1 LYVPITALSTLSL
14 HDALP
19 ICGCRVPALVYA
31 LLRRIHHGVVPDQ
44 LRCDAPGPDLDDGP
58 LGHQPDDQ
66 RDRGAG
72 VRLLHHADGGG
83 PAADHRAP
91 RRRLKEDPGM
101 LRHCTWLAGNEPRPA
116 GSPAAAAAEEAV
128 FAAMERL
135 GLDPA
140 FQPVSFLGWRAGTV
154 RLTAAG
160 REIPA
165 RAMAWSAPVQAAG
178 RLRYAGIRRLIGV
191 FDWPCFELVDD
202 EGRVLAEVYGRDRGP
217 AVPLAKLTPV
227 YPLPGV
233 IIGAGDME
241 RLLAAA
247 GVEPGGTGEGRL
259 LPAELELD
267 ATFLP
272 GARLRNVIGTW
283 GSGPAEILVA
293 AHHDT
298 MFDSPGA
305 NDNGSGVEAMLRVA
319 ERVTAAPERYGRVR
333 WRFCSFGGEE
343 LVQVGSEFYAA
354 GREADGSLADI
365 RLVINLDSVG

>member
-1 LYVPITALSTLSL
+1 
-14 HDALP
+14 
-19 ICGCRVPALVYA
+19 
-31 LLRRIHHGVVPDQ
+31 
-44 LRCDAPGPDLDDGP
+44 
-58 LGHQPDDQ
+58 
-66 RDRGAG
+66 
-72 VRLLHHADGGG
+72 
-83 PAADHRAP
+83 
-91 RRRLKEDPGM
+91 M

-365 RLVINLDSVG
+365 RLVINLDSVGVGDFFWPWVDATTRPLLEAALPADLPWPVEILEPPLAGDHFPFQRRGVPVSMLIFWPDANYHLPGDRAEHLDDAKIETAVEVALGMAGELLKRGLDAR